1 MTLVADSDIIITG
14 NKYDL
19 QDVETTYSLSE
30 IAAEKFEN
38 QKFFTSTLVDNT
50 LANEKAQAIL
60 EYYQMALSISSKFVN
75 DTENIGNFAIIEN
88 PTDGFGNY
96 IAGIEK

>member
-1 MTLVADSDIIITG
+1 M
-14 NKYDL
+14 
-19 QDVETTYSLSE
+19 
-30 IAAEKFEN
+30 
-38 QKFFTSTLVDNT
+38 
-50 LANEKAQAIL
+50 EKAQSIL

-96 IAGIEK
+96 IAGFEKMTTDLIGFVSTASGRGYYQEFTEDNYCGEFYCGEWGLI